1 MIISVAIRKLCYYFW
16 SNFTKTNSSVLV
28 PLYVYKVFIIFR
40 KKHYL
45 LDPESEPTVSEGEIF
60 QKLKRIFHQEEEIQ
74 IAAA

>member
-1 MIISVAIRKLCYYFW
+1 M
-16 SNFTKTNSSVLV
+16 
-28 PLYVYKVFIIFR
+28 YKVFIIFR